1 MRLPCLH
8 EQAQEAN
15 GKVNIF
21 NMKMTEKDI
30 LKIREEI
37 SYRKNALR
45 TELLDHLKT
54 ARAQGD
60 LSENF
65 EYTMAKRANNQNNSR
80 INYLEKLIRTAEIVK
95 EDTEDD
101 VAGLNREVTIYIPE
115 DDEEETYK
123 IVTTIRGDSLHGRI
137 TTDSPL
143 GKALIGHR
151 AGDRVT
157 IRVNDSYSY
166 EAVIRKVVAVED
178 DLSDGIRQF

>member
-1 MRLPCLH
+1 
-8 EQAQEAN
+8 
-15 GKVNIF
+15 
-21 NMKMTEKDI
+21 MKMTEKDI

-37 SYRKNALR
+37 SYRKGDLR

-80 INYLEKLIRTAEIVK
+80 INYLEKLIRTAEIIK

-101 VAGLNREVTIYIPE
+101 VAGLNRSVTIYIPE

-123 IVTTIRGDSLHGRI
+123 LVTTIRGDSLKGRI

-143 GKALIGHR
+143 GRALMGHR
-151 AGDRVT
+151 AGETVTVRVSE
-157 IRVNDSYSY
+157 DYSY
-166 EAVIRKVVAVED
+166 EAVIRKVVPVED
-178 DLSDGIRQF
+178 DLSDGIRKF

>member
-1 MRLPCLH
+1 M
-8 EQAQEAN
+8 
-15 GKVNIF
+15 

-37 SYRKNALR
+37 SYRKGDLR

-80 INYLEKLIRTAEIVK
+80 INYLEKLIRTAEIIK
-95 EDTEDD
+95 EDTEED
-101 VAGLNREVTIYIPE
+101 VAGLNRRVTIYIPE

-123 IVTTIRGDSLHGRI
+123 LVSTIRGDSLQGRI
-137 TTDSPL
+137 TMDSPL
-143 GKALIGHR
+143 GRTLKGHR
-151 AGDRVT
+151 AGDTVTVRVD
-157 IRVNDSYSY
+157 DSYSY
-166 EAVIRKVVAVED
+166 EAVIRKVESVED
-178 DLSDGIRQF
+178 DLSDGIRKF